1 MGKRKQASSHGD
13 QPWDVQTSGRLL
25 LALNEAADGNPT
37 PQQVIDVVG
46 VTLSLDACG
55 IFPTRNEEDAS
66 IAVYFRTDELRDTF
80 INAYME
86 KQVGVNTTRLMS
98 TGGVS
103 TTMAEWEDANPLPD
117 SIMELLYPD
126 SWSTAVELYQDKQ
139 VVGILWMIG
148 SPQHNAKPPSK
159 EVTQSI
165 AQLASPAL
173 QQTVGRAWAL
183 SDANELHLLEELSS
197 ILTQQRPFSERLQD
211 AVERA
216 RAATG
221 FTSIGLVAQGTKTA
235 SGQNPAALAV
245 DEAAYSEEYVDWALQ
260 FYATDD
266 ALDETRRFFE
276 GREGPLLFADPAQLS
291 TMEEQSKRWMI
302 ETGIRFLVQIPLAY
316 GDEYLGTLRIT
327 STYSESE
334 TWERL
339 RVFTALASHIA
350 AILKSVRLFEEVQ
363 DANASLT
370 ASHHATVQTLAY
382 AAEARDPFTG
392 QHLRNIEAYTTTLAT
407 ELELSP
413 EDVEALRFGAGL
425 HDVGKLRVPDSI
437 LLKPGSLDKREWDL
451 IRQHPLYGEEILAH
465 SNIPQV
471 SLQIARWH
479 HERWDGGG
487 YPDGISGDEIP
498 LAVQIVTVAD
508 VFDALTSPRPY
519 KHAWPADKAL
529 AEIES
534 HARRQFSPQVV
545 EAFHALFEQGAL
557 REILAS
563 QVASPFVHPG
573 KREAA

>member
-1 MGKRKQASSHGD
+1 
-13 QPWDVQTSGRLL
+13 
-25 LALNEAADGNPT
+25 
-37 PQQVIDVVG
+37 
-46 VTLSLDACG
+46 
-55 IFPTRNEEDAS
+55 
-66 IAVYFRTDELRDTF
+66 
-80 INAYME
+80 
-86 KQVGVNTTRLMS
+86 
-98 TGGVS
+98 
-103 TTMAEWEDANPLPD
+103 
-117 SIMELLYPD
+117 
-126 SWSTAVELYQDKQ
+126 
-139 VVGILWMIG
+139 MIG

-159 EVTQSI
+159 EVIQSI

-211 AVERA
+211 VGERA

-245 DEAAYSEEYVDWALQ
+245 DEAAYSEEYVDRAFQ

-302 ETGIRFLVQIPLAY
+302 EAGIRFLVQISLAY

-327 STYSESE
+327 STYSERE

-350 AILKSVRLFEEVQ
+350 AILKNVRLFEEVQ

-370 ASHHATVQTLAY
+370 LSHHATVRTLAY

-392 QHLRNIEAYTTTLAT
+392 QHLRNIEAYTTALAA

-413 EDVEALRFGAGL
+413 EDVEAVRFGAVL

-437 LLKPGSLDKREWDL
+437 LLEPGSLDKREWDL
-451 IRQHPLYGEEILAH
+451 NRQHPLAKR
-465 SNIPQV
+465 SWRTP
-471 SLQIARWH
+471 
-479 HERWDGGG
+479 
-487 YPDGISGDEIP
+487 
-498 LAVQIVTVAD
+498 
-508 VFDALTSPRPY
+508 TSPRSRCRS
-519 KHAWPADKAL
+519 L
-529 AEIES
+529 AGITS
-534 HARRQFSPQVV
+534 GGMAAATPT
-545 EAFHALFEQGAL
+545 
-557 REILAS
+557 
-563 QVASPFVHPG
+563 ASPPTRSRSPCRSSQWPTSSTRSPLPG
-573 KREAA
+573 HTSTLGRPTRRWPRSSRMPGANSHHKSSKRSTRSSSKAPSARSSPARSQAPSSTPASEKPPRPSKAHLLPPAHTVR